1 MEKEIVSK
9 DFLEQFAP
17 DNVDTKLRPDT
28 KHWSKDELLMTL
40 VTMRLDFLVI
50 DISQNFQTYLVA
62 LALKLYTHFM
72 DMSWIKMVLSYLFT
86 CTSSKHTSK
95 V

>member
-28 KHWSKDELLMTL
+28 KH
-40 VTMRLDFLVI
+40 
-50 DISQNFQTYLVA
+50 
-62 LALKLYTHFM
+62 
-72 DMSWIKMVLSYLFT
+72 
-86 CTSSKHTSK
+86 
-95 V
+95 